1 LIEQINDVI
10 IEDCMHENLNE
21 SNRVEKINH
30 AFNALDTINVQNAAD
45 IKFLTNG
52 LNNCNSG
59 NVNIAIVDKNL
70 SPTLAKIMPQEN
82 KPIINEHK
90 SLIQRFFS
98 SKEHLMTNFRK
109 R

>member
-1 LIEQINDVI
+1 MKEQINDVVI
-10 IEDCMHENLNE
+10 NDCMHEDSNE

-30 AFNALDTINVQNAAD
+30 ALNALDTINVQNAAD
-45 IKFLTNG
+45 IKILTNG
-52 LNNCNSG
+52 LTNCDSG
-59 NVNIAIVDKNL
+59 NVNIANVDKNL

-90 SLIQRFFS
+90 SLIKRYFS
-98 SKEHLMTNFRK
+98 SKEHLITNFRK